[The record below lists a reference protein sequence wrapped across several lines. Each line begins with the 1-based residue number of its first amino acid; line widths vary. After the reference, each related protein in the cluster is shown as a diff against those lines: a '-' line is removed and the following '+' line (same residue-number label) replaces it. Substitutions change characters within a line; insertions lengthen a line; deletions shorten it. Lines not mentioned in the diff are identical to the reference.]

1 MDREKLSAILR
12 EKYRYLFISLFQGKY
27 DLIDIE
33 IIDIETENDELVG
46 MVVDF
51 KIDSLN
57 AIHGD
62 EHTISGMLRDTNAD
76 IMDFLYKFPVNPK
89 TRKIDRSFDN
99 VRVIDGLFLKVDYI
113 FDEKHYM
120 EISYRIDYE

>member
-1 MDREKLSAILR
+1 MDREKLSSILSQ
-12 EKYRYLFISLFQGKY
+12 KYRYLFISLFQGRY
-27 DLIDIE
+27 DLLDVE
-33 IIDIETENDELVG
+33 VIDIETENDELVG

-57 AIHGD
+57 AVHGD
-62 EHTISGMLRDTNAD
+62 EHTVSGMLRDTNSN
-76 IMDFLYKFPVNPK
+76 IMEFLYKFPVNPK
-89 TRKIDRSFDN
+89 TRKFDRSFDKF
-99 VRVIDGLFLKVDYI
+99 RVIEGLFMKIDYI